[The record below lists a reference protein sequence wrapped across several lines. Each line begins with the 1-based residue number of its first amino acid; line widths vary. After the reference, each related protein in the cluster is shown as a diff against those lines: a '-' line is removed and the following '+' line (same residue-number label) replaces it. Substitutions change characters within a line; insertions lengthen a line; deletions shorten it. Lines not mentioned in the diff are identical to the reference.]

1 MKEGGRVG
9 LLWLTSCHWGLSVA
23 QCAANQPWGLLA
35 GEEVL
40 GTSARGSSHLPEP
53 RGQCKH
59 HLPLQLYDLSPKS
72 TIGTTKHL
80 PQD

>member
-23 QCAANQPWGLLA
+23 QCTANQPWGLLA

-40 GTSARGSSHLPEP
+40 GMAEVHPTFLNHGDSA
-53 RGQCKH
+53 
-59 HLPLQLYDLSPKS
+59 S
-72 TIGTTKHL
+72 TICPFSCTI
-80 PQD
+80 